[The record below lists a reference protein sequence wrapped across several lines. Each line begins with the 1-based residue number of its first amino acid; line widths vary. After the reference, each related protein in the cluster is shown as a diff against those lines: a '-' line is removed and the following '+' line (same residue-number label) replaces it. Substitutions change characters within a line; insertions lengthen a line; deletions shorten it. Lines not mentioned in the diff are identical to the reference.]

1 MKPWSFLLQFL
12 TKVFTKVFTKVVVYR
27 LSTKVPGSN
36 GDETKSPIKCPIS
49 CPQKLWPEIQISR
62 HGGIDLI
69 VICFRG
75 QLGPVKISK
84 KKIFEI

>member
-1 MKPWSFLLQFL
+1 M
-12 TKVFTKVFTKVVVYR
+12 VVYR

-62 HGGIDLI
+62 VGGIDLI

-84 KKIFEI
+84 ILSKFQHWNILRDIADDLLGDNLT